1 MDAVSLW
8 WLFLCF
14 LFLPETVSVRV
25 WPAVADMSPPGF
37 SPSIGRLCYLE
48 KSLFILLKRSPLCW
62 VSGISLVPV
71 SCLRFHWGVT
81 VEIKLTEDRSDEWA
95 TEAFFKLMR
104 IDFLIPFSR
113 FSKSCIYFF
122 IAKHRMYVSMTASA
136 PVDGKMS
143 QRHFLGLYHVDMLVN
158 SKNEFHGSS

>member
-122 IAKHRMYVSMTASA
+122 S
-136 PVDGKMS
+136 PVFLY
-143 QRHFLGLYHVDMLVN
+143 RHLCREILNVPVLLISYGRSGWFLYWLFMVR
-158 SKNEFHGSS
+158 

>member
-95 TEAFFKLMR
+95 TEAFKLMR

-122 IAKHRMYVSMTASA
+122 S
-136 PVDGKMS
+136 PVFLY
-143 QRHFLGLYHVDMLVN
+143 RHLCREILNVPVLLISYGRSGWFLYWLFMVR
-158 SKNEFHGSS
+158 

>member
-71 SCLRFHWGVT
+71 SCLRFHRGVT

-113 FSKSCIYFF
+113 FSKSCIYLF
-122 IAKHRMYVSMTASA
+122 S
-136 PVDGKMS
+136 PVFLY
-143 QRHFLGLYHVDMLVN
+143 RHLCREILNVPVLLISYGRSGWLLYWLFMVR
-158 SKNEFHGSS
+158 